1 MKFLLRYISKTNIS
15 LVSISLLLLACSVS
29 VSGATAFQFADN
41 SRLASGNW
49 YKIAVRTSGAY
60 CLTNEQIRQMGFS
73 DPKNVKIYGYG
84 GEQLNERLS
93 PQFVIDDLPQ
103 SPSELTD
110 RGVVFYARG
119 PVTWS
124 EASAVAAGRHHV
136 NPFSDVAY
144 YFVTENDEPRNLPV
158 HDETAPTADGT
169 APLETFFQENL
180 VHHLELESP
189 SSSGHVYVGESI
201 KDSPVTVG
209 FDLPGLV
216 EMNLA
221 QKVAMRVSTFF
232 HTTVSQ
238 HPVTFKVT
246 TDSPAVPGGTFSK
259 SQSSTESHVYGVI
272 VNGNFK
278 QPISS
283 HEFNPSRLNV
293 TVALEPNAVV
303 DRANLHYIELTYK
316 RKLDMGGVASFN
328 FSLQG
333 TTALLSSADAS
344 VRVWDVSDPLSYTR
358 LNAQPDGDGVRW
370 CYMPGKAWKRYVAWR
385 PSDALPRPEVVGYV
399 PNQNLHAASTPDMV
413 IFTLP
418 QWYKEACDLAAY
430 RKQKQGLDVMV
441 TNLDEIYNEFSSGVP
456 DVQAMR
462 RLLKMFYERPEKKLK
477 YALFMGRPTWD
488 YRRKTEK
495 SSLGECAGP
504 VMPAWQDTLGL
515 VEFNQSF
522 HTDDVFGLLKD
533 GATTLRQSGSDAMCI
548 AVGRL
553 PVTNREMAAS
563 AVAKIIDYERSLNTR
578 SAWRGNI
585 MYITDLSRNLIDF
598 QTDAEAAADA
608 LAWSSPGSS
617 KPGVGNALLP
627 QKTYLDFY
635 KLENG
640 KSVKGLQIVKNKL
653 NEGVAWMF
661 YIGHSSQTVWGGV
674 GIMPTSYV
682 QSMSLRR
689 KPIVVSASCHYA
701 QLDGPS
707 LSGAEMMWRN
717 LQGPIAV
724 IGTTRSA
731 SIYQNGEYVKYLSGN
746 IGLSHP
752 SGRALTL
759 GEVFQNAKNDFNN
772 CYEIKVFMLLGDPA
786 MIQSVPSYAVELTSL
801 LDVTDGNDK
810 KIGSLQEP
818 PYLEGGSH
826 IRLEGS
832 VITTSGSSLDDFN
845 GEVEVVLYDSK
856 TDMTTLAQD
865 SEVSETRTYEVQGPV
880 LSKGRAAV
888 RDGKWTLDML
898 VPVDIA
904 NNNRAGFI
912 SMYAVDARGERDALG
927 AFSDF
932 TISGFKPETTDDV
945 APVIDTMYLNR
956 PDFANGF
963 TVDANPTLFAHV
975 YDNLGINLGSG
986 GVGHTMTLTIDG
998 YRVLSDLVEYF
1009 KPDFASTSGGSIAY
1023 PLQNLSGGGHT
1034 ATLTVYDNTGNSTSR
1049 TVEFWV
1055 DDTAAPSLID
1065 VYALSSPASTET
1077 LFYVT
1082 HDRPDKDV
1090 DVEIEVFDLGGRRVW
1105 VADKRVYSDGN
1116 MTEPISW
1123 DMTTNAGARVSA
1135 GIYVYRASVSMPD
1148 GEKYTSESRKLAV
1161 RGRE

>member
-1 MKFLLRYISKTNIS
+1 MLLVCFLS
-15 LVSISLLLLACSVS
+15 A
-29 VSGATAFQFADN
+29 SGATAFQFADN
-41 SRLASGNW
+41 SRLSSGTW
-49 YKIAVRTSGAY
+49 YKIAVRASGAY

-73 DPKNVKIYGYG
+73 DPQNVKIYGYG

-103 SPSELTD
+103 SPSEVTE

-119 PVTWS
+119 PLAWS
-124 EASAVAAGRHHV
+124 EATSDVAGAHHI
-136 NPFSDVAY
+136 NPYSDVAY
-144 YFVTENDEPRNLPV
+144 YFVTENSDERN
-158 HDETAPTADGT
+158 TPTRDGSSPSGGGLSGT
-169 APLETFFQENL
+169 NLFRENL

-189 SSSGHVYVGESI
+189 SSSGHVFIGESI
-201 KDSPVTVG
+201 KDNPVTVG
-209 FDLPGLV
+209 FDLPGLAD
-216 EMNLA
+216 EELA
-221 QKVAMRVSTFF
+221 GKVNMRVSTFF
-232 HTTVSQ
+232 HATASQ
-238 HPVTFKVT
+238 RSVTFKVT
-246 TDSPAVPGGTFSK
+246 TDSPAFTGGSFSK
-259 SQSSTESHVYGVI
+259 SQSSVEGHVYGVI
-272 VNGNFK
+272 AKANYKSGAA
-278 QPISS
+278 
-283 HEFNPSRLNV
+283 FNASRLNV
-293 TVALEPNAVV
+293 SVAMEANSVV
-303 DRANLHYIELTYK
+303 DRANLHYIEVSYL
-316 RKLDMGGVASFN
+316 RKLDMGGGVPSLN
-328 FSLQG
+328 FSVRAPNAVM
-333 TTALLSSADAS
+333 TSADAS
-344 VRVWDVSDPLSYTR
+344 VRVWDVSDPCSYVQ
-358 LNAQPDGDGVRW
+358 LNTSLDGDNLRW
-370 CYMPGKAWKRYVAWR
+370 FYPAGNAWKRYVAWR
-385 PSDALPRPEVVGYV
+385 PSDALPTPEVVGYV
-399 PNQNLHAASTPDMV
+399 PNQNLHAVATPDMV

-441 TNLDEIYNEFSSGVP
+441 TNLDDVYNEFSSGVP

-462 RLLKMFYERPEKKLK
+462 RLLKMFYERPEQKLK

-488 YRRKTEK
+488 YRRKTAK
-495 SSLGECAGP
+495 ASLSECSGP
-504 VMPAWQDTLGL
+504 VMPSWQDTLGL

-533 GATTLRQSGSDAMCI
+533 GALTMRQSGTDAMCI

-563 AVAKIIDYERSLNTR
+563 AVNKIIEYERGTNTR
-578 SAWRGNI
+578 SAWRGNV

-598 QTDAEAAADA
+598 QTDAEAAVDA

-617 KPGVGNALLP
+617 TKPGVGNALMPL
-627 QKTYLDFY
+627 KTYLDFY

-640 KSVKGLQIVKNKL
+640 KSVKGLQVVKNKL
-653 NEGVAWMF
+653 QEGLAWLF

-689 KPIVVSASCHYA
+689 KPIVVSASCHYS
-701 QLDGPS
+701 QIDGPS

-731 SIYQNGEYVKYLSGN
+731 SIYQNGEFVKYLSGN

-752 SGRALTL
+752 FGRALTV
-759 GEVFQNAKNDFNN
+759 GEVFQNAKNDFSN

-786 MIQSVPSYAVELTSL
+786 MVQAVPSYAVELNSL
-801 LDVTDGNDK
+801 LDVTDGADK
-810 KIGSLQEP
+810 AIGSQQQP

-832 VITTSGSSLDDFN
+832 VITTGGTPLDDFD

-865 SEVSETRTYEVQGPV
+865 ANVSETRTYEVQGPV

-888 RDGKWTLDML
+888 RDGKWILDML
-898 VPVDIA
+898 VPADIA

-927 AFSDF
+927 SFSDF
-932 TISGFKPETTDDV
+932 TISGFKPETTDDT

-956 PDFANGF
+956 PDFSDGT
-963 TVDANPTLFAHV
+963 TVDANPTLFAHA

-986 GVGHTMTLTIDG
+986 SVGHTMTLTLDG

-1009 KPDFASTSGGSIAY
+1009 KPDFASTSGGSLAY
-1023 PLQNLSGGGHT
+1023 PLRNLAGGAHT
-1034 ATLTVYDNTGNSTSR
+1034 ATLTVYDNTGNSVSR
-1049 TVEFWV
+1049 TVQFWV

-1065 VYALSSPASTET
+1065 VYALSPASNET

-1105 VADKRVYSDGN
+1105 VGDKRVYSEGN

-1161 RGRE
+1161 KGRE